1 VFSFAEFGNDLY
13 TGKKSFNFVG
23 GFKRY
28 AIIGTSLCVI
38 SLILLA
44 TLKLNPGIEFRGGSE
59 FRVVGTSTADPGVG
73 EGVVRGAFPNAEPPR
88 GTAIGG
94 DSVRIQ
100 TERLNNQQTE
110 ALREDLAKAYDVQP
124 SAVTSSFVGPSWGQ
138 DITSK
143 GLLSLVIFLVLV
155 TAMITV
161 YFRTFDMAAAALIA
175 LVHDMIITAGIY
187 SLTGFEV
194 TPGTLIGF
202 LTILAYSLYDTVVV
216 FDKVRENTDHIYT
229 STRKTFAEAVNL
241 AVNQTL
247 VRSINTSIVAVLPV
261 ASILFIGAFVLGAGT
276 LRDISLSLFVGTLV
290 GAFSSIFIAPG
301 FFVWLHTK
309 RDPRVREQAERVER
323 ARAKAAACA
332 VPAGAVAGGGSAAL
346 AAESG
351 GSGSGGGTAVL
362 TADEDEPRTPART
375 PRTAPTSGGG
385 QRNQPKRKSRG
396 KKR

>member
-1 VFSFAEFGNDLY
+1 MFSFAEFGNDLY

-23 GFKRY
+23 NFKRY
-28 AIIGTSLCVI
+28 AIIGTSLSII
-38 SLILLA
+38 SLVLLA
-44 TLKLNPGIEFRGGSE
+44 TLQLNPGIEFRGGSE
-59 FRVVGTSTADPGVG
+59 FRVVGTTTADPGVG
-73 EGVVRGAFPNAEPPR
+73 EQVVRDAFPDAEPPR

-110 ALREDLAKAYDVQP
+110 SLREDLAKAYDVDP
-124 SAVTSSFVGPSWGQ
+124 SAVTSSYVGPSWGQ

-143 GLLSLVIFLVLV
+143 GLMSLVIFLVLV
-155 TAMITV
+155 TVMITI

-175 LVHDMIITAGIY
+175 LVHDMILTAGIY

-216 FDKVRENTDHIYT
+216 FDKVRENTDHIYS
-229 STRKTFAEAVNL
+229 STRRTFAEAVNL

-247 VRSINTSIVAVLPV
+247 VRSINTSIVAAMPV
-261 ASILFIGAFVLGAGT
+261 ASILFIGAFLLGAGT

-323 ARAKAAACA
+323 ARAKA
-332 VPAGAVAGGGSAAL
+332 VQSGVGAGAGGGATAL
-346 AAESG
+346 VAGSG
-351 GSGSGGGTAVL
+351 ASGSGGGTALL
-362 TADEDEPRTPART
+362 TADEDESGTPTRTL
-375 PRTAPTSGGG
+375 RTAPTYGGG
-385 QRNQPKRKSRG
+385 QRNQPKRRSRG